1 MAKNIFSNKIENVSK
16 IKSSTLFLLNFPQSL
31 LNRWITQNTD
41 TCVNWNTNI
50 YLHIWPYT
58 AIYHH
63 KMVKK
68 NLERKIR
75 YMLSVSWV
83 QFLVSSIKFLYQL
96 TDLSTYLIQRPQ
108 VILLEQVGLFRNL
121 QDKTVPMSS
130 NQQAYNIL
138 PLAELNSFQEM
149 KDTK

>member
-1 MAKNIFSNKIENVSK
+1 M
-16 IKSSTLFLLNFPQSL
+16 LFVLNFPQSL

-41 TCVNWNTNI
+41 TSVNWNTDI
-50 YLHIWPYT
+50 YIYIYMHIWPYT
-58 AIYHH
+58 ALYHH

-75 YMLSVSWV
+75 YMLSVSLV
-83 QFLVSSIKFLYQL
+83 QFLASSIKFSSQL
-96 TDLSTYLIQRPQ
+96 TDLSMYLIQRPQ
-108 VILLEQVGLFRNL
+108 VILLERVGLFRNL

-149 KDTK
+149 KDTR

>member
-1 MAKNIFSNKIENVSK
+1 M
-16 IKSSTLFLLNFPQSL
+16 LFVLNFPQSL

-41 TCVNWNTNI
+41 TSVNWNTDI
-50 YLHIWPYT
+50 YIYMHIWPYT
-58 AIYHH
+58 ALYHH

-75 YMLSVSWV
+75 YMLSVSLV
-83 QFLVSSIKFLYQL
+83 QFLASSIKFSSQL
-96 TDLSTYLIQRPQ
+96 TDLSMYLIQRPQ
-108 VILLEQVGLFRNL
+108 VILLERVGLFRNL

-149 KDTK
+149 KDTR

>member
-1 MAKNIFSNKIENVSK
+1 M
-16 IKSSTLFLLNFPQSL
+16 LFVLNFPQSL

-41 TCVNWNTNI
+41 TSVNWNTDI
-50 YLHIWPYT
+50 YIYMHIWPYT
-58 AIYHH
+58 ALYHH

-75 YMLSVSWV
+75 YMLSVSLV
-83 QFLVSSIKFLYQL
+83 QFLASSIKFSSQL
-96 TDLSTYLIQRPQ
+96 TDLSMYLIQRPQ
-108 VILLEQVGLFRNL
+108 VILLERVGLFRNL

-130 NQQAYNIL
+130 NQQAYNIM

-149 KDTK
+149 KDTR

>member
-1 MAKNIFSNKIENVSK
+1 M
-16 IKSSTLFLLNFPQSL
+16 LFVLNFPQSL

-41 TCVNWNTNI
+41 TSVNWNTDI
-50 YLHIWPYT
+50 YIYMHIWPYT
-58 AIYHH
+58 ALYHH

-75 YMLSVSWV
+75 YMLSVSLV
-83 QFLVSSIKFLYQL
+83 QFLASSIKLSSQL
-96 TDLSTYLIQRPQ
+96 TDLSMYLIQRPQ
-108 VILLEQVGLFRNL
+108 VILLERVGLFRNL

-149 KDTK
+149 KDTR